1 MFARINGSR
10 PVLEAAPKM
19 PAHQIYA
26 RVAFGSKTRVPRRFY
41 AGEIA
46 CALEYLH
53 ARRVVYR
60 DLKPENVLLDA
71 SGHVKLAD
79 FGLAKEGVGDAD
91 RGARSVCGTPE
102 YLAPEIID
110 RLGHGTAAD
119 VWSFGMVLHEM
130 LTGLPPWYTTDR
142 KELFARLR
150 AAPLAFPR
158 DRFVSRDARAL
169 IAACLRRDPVE
180 RPSAKDMTFYEF
192 FAIIDFDALLAL
204 RLPPPF
210 EPCRGAPAKSAH
222 DLTANFEHEFTGMPC
237 HSVDDP
243 EGARERA
250 PSRAVSD
257 TFRNFTFDGGS
268 SSFLDGDSP
277 LRSYS
282 GHLAAS
288 YRSQN
293 EC

>member
-1 MFARINGSR
+1 MKSWPPSHR
-10 PVLEAAPKM
+10 P
-19 PAHQIYA
+19 
-26 RVAFGSKTRVPRRFY
+26 
-41 AGEIA
+41 GEIA

-60 DLKPENVLLDA
+60 DLKPENVLLDR

-79 FGLAKEGVGDAD
+79 FGLAKENVEAAD

-110 RLGHGTAAD
+110 KLGHGTAAD

-142 KELFARLR
+142 KELFSRLR
-150 AAPLAFPR
+150 HAPLEFPR
-158 DRFVSRDARAL
+158 DRFVSRDAKTL
-169 IAACLRRDPVE
+169 IAACLRRDPKE
-180 RPSAKDMTFYEF
+180 RPTARELRFFEF
-192 FAIIDFDALLAL
+192 FAIVDWDALLSL
-204 RLPPPF
+204 DLPPPF
-210 EPCRGAPAKSAH
+210 EPCRSDQKSPY
-222 DLTANFEHEFTGMPC
+222 DLTANFEHEFVSMPC
-237 HSVDDP
+237 YSVDDP
-243 EGARERA
+243 SGARERD

-268 SSFLDGDSP
+268 SSFLDRDDSP
-277 LRSYS
+277 LRTYS
-282 GHLAAS
+282 GHLAGA

-293 EC
+293 LNDAS